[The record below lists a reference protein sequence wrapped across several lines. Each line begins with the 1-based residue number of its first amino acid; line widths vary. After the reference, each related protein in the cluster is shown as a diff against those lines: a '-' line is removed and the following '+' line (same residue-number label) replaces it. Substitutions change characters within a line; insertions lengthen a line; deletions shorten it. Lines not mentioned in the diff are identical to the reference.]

1 MKQMTLFEECK
12 EALNADFNV
21 LGKEDQVSAIDIFN
35 QYPSANGSILWS
47 ELNFKDF
54 YAIDEL
60 QNEFALKNE
69 NVYVIADNADIP
81 IFKTNLRLILE
92 NIYDVTA
99 LSPKIFI
106 FNDNVLLQ
114 PLFPTDTIRLGIKLK

>member
-1 MKQMTLFEECK
+1 MTLFEECK
-12 EALNADFNV
+12 EALSADFNI
-21 LGKEDQVSAIDIFN
+21 LGKEDQVSAIGIFN
-35 QYPSANGSILWS
+35 KYPSLNGSILWS

-54 YAIDEL
+54 DVVDEL
-60 QNEFALKNE
+60 LSEFILKNKD
-69 NVYVIADNADIP
+69 VYVIADNADIP
-81 IFKTNLRLILE
+81 LFKTNLRLVLE

-114 PLFPTDTIRLGIKLK
+114 PLFPTETIRLGIRLK